1 MVELD
6 IEFIVKVRGR
16 PVKFT
21 GRVPVSAEEIHRE
34 ILNRNFIDLAKYLVD
49 LKNRGLSVKLIRK
62 ALVKNINI
70 LNNKITAENLIDYRE

>member
-1 MVELD
+1 MSGSPHSS
-6 IEFIVKVRGR
+6 F
-16 PVKFT
+16 
-21 GRVPVSAEEIHRE
+21 EEIHRE